1 MILSDIKHAGT
12 AGGTPSSIASG
23 CCDGSYKDAPHVF
36 NEMINRNALTPQ
48 GSTALYRL
56 LAGMVERA
64 GMPLLGIEGWGPD
77 RAMYEAVL
85 ARSGIHRAPGLAHGL
100 HAPSRD
106 DFKPAWK
113 KILAMA
119 KGVSGRLQ
127 LSSVYESLS
136 GPPYGVKA
144 GLLPLLAV
152 SVLLVHRDRV
162 ALYEHGTYCR
172 AVTTEVTERLVRNPA
187 HFEIKYFGQGAAARA
202 AVAQVAGELG
212 VRPRGGAAKASLLD
226 VVSHIVGAYA
236 SLTQHVKKTRMLSKR
251 TLAVRLAV
259 ETAVE
264 PDTLL
269 LESLPRALGCGPLT
283 GRGASPREAKEFA
296 ARLAKSM
303 AELSGA
309 FSAMLGGLASDVLK
323 STSMPSRKGL
333 SKAAAAVAPHVLD
346 REMKVFLTAV
356 SNDVLEG
363 EEDWIKYAALTLT
376 GVPPSEWSDE
386 QRALFTNRL
395 RDVSARFSRL
405 ASMHFADV
413 SGAYDQPA
421 YRVTV
426 TRPDGGEESAIVSLP
441 PDKAQHVKRAADRAV
456 KDLRASGL
464 SGDGVKALLA
474 ELGGRL
480 SRGGRSSRGG
490 RR

>member
-1 MILSDIKHAGT
+1 MILSDIKHARA
-12 AGGTPSSIASG
+12 AGGTPSSIASEY
-23 CCDGSYKDAPHVF
+23 CDRSYADAPRVF

-48 GSTALYRL
+48 GSAALYRL
-56 LAGMVERA
+56 LCGMVERA

-77 RAMYEAVL
+77 RAMYVAVL

-100 HAPSRD
+100 HSPSRD

-113 KILAMA
+113 KIISMVRGAD
-119 KGVSGRLQ
+119 GRLS
-127 LSSVYESLS
+127 LSFVYESLS
-136 GPPYGVKA
+136 RPPYGVKA

-152 SVLLVHRDRV
+152 SVLLVHGDRI

-172 AVTTEVTERLVRNPA
+172 AVTTEVTERLVRNPS
-187 HFEIKYFGQGAAARA
+187 HFEVKYFGQTAGARA
-202 AVAQVAGELG
+202 AVARVASELG
-212 VRPRGGAAKASLLD
+212 VRPRGAARASLLD
-226 VVSHIVGAYA
+226 VVSHIVGAYS
-236 SLTQHVKKTRMLSKR
+236 SLTPHVKRTRMLSKGA
-251 TLAVRLAV
+251 LAVRLAV

-269 LESLPRALGCGPLT
+269 LESLPRALGCRPLS
-283 GRGASPREAKEFA
+283 GRSAPRQGEVEEFA

-303 AELSGA
+303 AELLGA
-309 FSAMLGGLASDVLK
+309 FAALLGGLARDVLK
-323 STSMPSRKGL
+323 STSMPTRKGL

-346 REMKVFLTAV
+346 REMRVFLTAV
-356 SNDVLEG
+356 SNDALES

-405 ASMHFADV
+405 ASMHFAEV
-413 SGAYDQPA
+413 SGAYGRPA
-421 YRVTV
+421 CRVTV
-426 TRPDGGEESAIVSLP
+426 TQPDGGEESAIVFLP
-441 PDKAQHVKRAADRAV
+441 PDKVPHVKRVADRAI

-464 SGDGVKALLA
+464 SADAVGALLA

-480 SRGGRSSRGG
+480 SKGG